1 MVTARKKYQIFGL
14 FFGLFVFG
22 LMISSEPRFEI
33 SEKAWIVASITCLM
47 SIWWITEALPISA
60 TSLLPLVAFPAFEVM
75 TIKEAATA
83 YSHPIVLLIFGGF
96 IIAAA
101 MQKWN
106 LHKRIAL
113 NIINKTGTKPN
124 MLIAGFM
131 LSTASISMWVSNT
144 ATTIMMLPIALS
156 VINFLEERKQNNKLK
171 NLDYF
176 SLALLLS
183 IAYAAS
189 IGGLGTLIGTAP
201 NALFAA
207 YMEEHFNISVGFFE
221 WMLIGIPMAL
231 LMLILAW
238 LSLTKITF
246 RLAMKNKVDGVHKI
260 ITNELR
266 KMGNISQGEK
276 TTAAVFAIVALAWI
290 SRPFIQSTLGLTN
303 ITDTVI
309 AITGAMTLLIL
320 PVSWKKRIFVLDRDW
335 PKTIP
340 WEILILF
347 GGGLSLAGAISD
359 SGLTNIIGEN
369 LEQFHNWELWTTL
382 LAITATVIFLTEL
395 TSNTATAIILLP
407 IGSAFSSVI
416 NVDPNLILIPIV
428 IAASCAFMLPI
439 STPPNAIIF
448 SSGKISVPDMAKA
461 GLSLNLLAIL
471 GISFLSY
478 FFVGSL
484 VENFK

>member
-1 MVTARKKYQIFGL
+1 MVIIRKKYQVFGL
-14 FFGLFVFG
+14 FFGLLVFG
-22 LMISSEPRFEI
+22 LMISSESRFEM
-33 SEKAWIVASITCLM
+33 SEKAWVVAAITCLM

-60 TSLLPLVAFPAFEVM
+60 TSLLPLVAFPTFEIM
-75 TIKEAATA
+75 TIKETATA

-113 NIINKTGTKPN
+113 NILNKTGTKPN

-156 VINFLEERKQNNKLK
+156 VINFLEESKQNKKLK

-207 YMEEHFNISVGFFE
+207 YMEKHFNTSIGFLE
-221 WMLIGIPMAL
+221 WMLIGVPMAL
-231 LMLILAW
+231 LMLFLAW

-246 RLAMKNKVDGVHKI
+246 TLAMKNKIHGVQEI
-260 ITNELR
+260 ITRELK
-266 KMGNISQGEK
+266 KMGRISRAEK
-276 TTAAVFAIVALAWI
+276 ITATVFTVVAIAWI
-290 SRPFIQSTLGLTN
+290 SRPFIQSTLQLTN

-309 AITGAMTLLIL
+309 AMTGAMTLFIL
-320 PVSWKKRIFVLDRDW
+320 PVSWKKRIFILDRDW

-347 GGGLSLAGAISD
+347 GGGLSLASAISD

-369 LEQFHNWELWTTL
+369 LEQFHDWELWAAL

-407 IGSAFSSVI
+407 IGASFSSII
-416 NVDPNLILIPIV
+416 NVDPNLILVPIV

-448 SSGKISVPDMAKA
+448 SSGKVSVPDMAKA

-478 FFVGSL
+478 FLVGSL
-484 VENFK
+484 VQNFK